1 MNRKPI
7 LLPVIATCAIAA
19 VCILGGCRL
28 SPGNGTIYYEAKS
41 VAAVTALRSRIEPL
55 RTALR
60 RNTNLTEVV
69 GRDTLMFTGK
79 TNGPF
84 MDCFIRFNRDERDA
98 AKDHQAV
105 LVVATARTFS
115 LSKQVRELRKFVEQ
129 PLGPDVV
136 KLLTVNFDEKLID
149 VR

>member
-7 LLPVIATCAIAA
+7 PSPVLATCAIAA

-41 VAAVTALRSRIEPL
+41 PAAVTELRSRIEPL

-60 RNTNLTEVV
+60 GNTNLTEVA
-69 GRDTLMFTGK
+69 GRDTLMFRGK

-84 MDCFIRFNRDERDA
+84 ADCFICFNRDERDV
-98 AKDHQAV
+98 AKDHEAV

-115 LSKQVRELRKFVEQ
+115 VSKQVRQLRKLVEQ
-129 PLGPDVV
+129 PLGPNVV